1 MKIIGFILAISLLS
15 NPLAEQQKPESKDL
29 KQEIQQELDKILK
42 ENNIPGLTFAIA
54 FEDGKTWEFVSG
66 LSDLEEE
73 TPMKIGDRMLSGSV
87 GKMYVAPIIM
97 MYAEQGKLDLDDP
110 ISKYLG
116 DRSWISD
123 LQYADEITIYHLLN
137 HTSGIAEY
145 VYSETL
151 WKTLMGEDDPNKQW
165 TGDDRMELLK
175 GTESH
180 FAPGK
185 GWSYAD
191 TNYIVLGMI
200 IEKISGKTYY
210 EELQRLILNPF
221 KLDDSSPSVTRKL
234 SGLVSGYTGPF
245 PLFQGLPNKVA
256 DNEEYAVSPQFEW
269 TGGGLVNTAEDLAV
283 WGSILYNPERSPLSE
298 ESIKHMLQGIDRST
312 GEPSKTGYGFGTEIW
327 GDSEGQIWYGHS
339 GFMPGYM
346 SVVQYIPELKLAL
359 ALQINADIFSRKLPR
374 TARTE
379 NLPDSIRMLLL
390 ESEELH

>member
-15 NPLAEQQKPESKDL
+15 SPVADQQKPAPNDL
-29 KQEIQQELDKILK
+29 KKDIQQELDKILK
-42 ENNIPGLTFAIA
+42 ENNIPGITFAVA
-54 FEDGKTWEFVSG
+54 FADGETWEFVSG
-66 LSDLEEE
+66 LSDLEDE
-73 TPMKIGDRMLSGSV
+73 TPMKVGDRMFSGSV

-97 MYAEQGKLDLDDP
+97 MYAEEGKLDLSDP

-116 DRSWISD
+116 DRSWFDD
-123 LQYADEITIYHLLN
+123 LQYAEDITIHHLLN

-151 WKTLMGEDDPNKQW
+151 WKTLMGEDDPDKKW

-175 GTESH
+175 GMESH
-180 FAPGK
+180 FPPGN

-200 IEKISGKTYY
+200 IEKISGRTYY
-210 EELQRLILNPF
+210 EELQTHILDPF
-221 KLDDSSPSVTRKL
+221 DLRNTTPTVTAKLRA
-234 SGLVSGYTGPF
+234 LVSGYTGPF
-245 PLFQGLPNKVA
+245 PLFQGLPDKVA

-269 TGGGLVNTAEDLAV
+269 TGGGLVNTAEDLAI

-298 ESIKHMLQGIDRST
+298 ESISQMLNAVDRTS

-327 GDSEGQIWYGHS
+327 GNQDGEIWYGHS

-346 SVVQYIPELKLAL
+346 TVVQYLPEIKA
-359 ALQINADIFSRKLPR
+359 AIAMQVNADPFSRKLPR
-374 TARTE
+374 TARIE
-379 NLPDSIRMLLL
+379 NLTIPLRSLLL
-390 ESEELH
+390 DSEELH

>member
-15 NPLAEQQKPESKDL
+15 NPGVKQHQPESKDL
-29 KQEIQQELDKILK
+29 KQEIQLELDKILK

-54 FEDGKTWEFVSG
+54 FEDGETWEFVSG

-73 TPMKIGDRMLSGSV
+73 TPMQIGDRMFSGSV

-97 MYAEQGKLDLDDP
+97 MYAEQGKIDLDDP

-116 DRSWISD
+116 NRSWFSD
-123 LQYADEITIYHLLN
+123 LEYAEDITIYHLLN

-151 WKTLMGEDDPNKQW
+151 WKTLMGEDDPDKKW

-200 IEKISGKTYY
+200 IEKISGRTYY
-210 EELQRLILNPF
+210 EELQTHILDPF
-221 KLDDSSPSVTRKL
+221 KLKNTSPTVTRKL
-234 SGLVSGYTGPF
+234 RRLVSGYTGPF
-245 PLFQGLPNKVA
+245 PLFQGLPSKVS

-269 TGGGLVNTAEDLAV
+269 TGGGLVNTAEDLAI
-283 WGSILYNPERSPLSE
+283 WGSILYNPDRSPLSE
-298 ESIKHMLQGIDRST
+298 QSISEMLTGIDRTT
-312 GEPSKTGYGFGTEIW
+312 GEPSRTGYGFGTEIW
-327 GDSEGQIWYGHS
+327 GNDDGEIWYGHS
-339 GFMPGYM
+339 GFMPGFM
-346 SVVQYIPELKLAL
+346 SVVQYVPELKLAM
-359 ALQINADIFSRKLPR
+359 AMQINADIFSRKLPR
-374 TARTE
+374 TVRIE
-379 NLPDSIRMLLL
+379 NLTIPLRTLLL
-390 ESEELH
+390 DSEELH